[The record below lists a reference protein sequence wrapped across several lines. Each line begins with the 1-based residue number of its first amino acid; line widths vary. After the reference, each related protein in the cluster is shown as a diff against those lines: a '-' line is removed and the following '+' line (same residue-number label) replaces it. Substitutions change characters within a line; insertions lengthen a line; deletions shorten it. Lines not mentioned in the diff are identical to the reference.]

1 MAFYLVAFYLV
12 ALYLV
17 ALYLVA
23 LPGGSTWCINVLY
36 LAPLCTTN
44 YPPYQPSQ
52 NKMGQSFEIVV
63 MIKKIA
69 QIPCKSMVYDTLN
82 NYYHKF

>member
-1 MAFYLVAFYLV
+1 MAFFFDLVALYLV

-23 LPGGSTWCINVLY
+23 LPGGSTWWLYLVALPGGSTWCINVLH

-44 YPPYQPSQ
+44 YPPLSA
-52 NKMGQSFEIVV
+52 IV
-63 MIKKIA
+63 K
-69 QIPCKSMVYDTLN
+69 
-82 NYYHKF
+82 

>member
-1 MAFYLVAFYLV
+1 MSGNMAFFFDLV

-23 LPGGSTWCINVLY
+23 LPCGPLPGGPLPGGSTWCINVLY

-52 NKMGQSFEIVV
+52 NKMGQSFKIVV
-63 MIKKIA
+63 MIKKYST
-69 QIPCKSMVYDTLN
+69 KSM
-82 NYYHKF
+82 